1 LPWILR
7 IYYKRRPQKR
17 EEKSLNFCYYRSHQ
31 STASLRGYFMIKDL
45 TCPVCDADIPLDGDE
60 TSGDLVVCSYC
71 GMSFK
76 MLKKMD
82 DWTLVED
89 FEE

>member
-1 LPWILR
+1 MPH
-7 IYYKRRPQKR
+7 YKRRPQKR
-17 EEKSLNFCYYRSHQ
+17 EDKCLNFWYHIKLKIYSNN
-31 STASLRGYFMIKDL
+31 LRRYFMIKDV
-45 TCPVCDADIPLDGDE
+45 TCPICDADIPLDGDE
-60 TSGDLVVCSYC
+60 TSGDLVLCSYC
-71 GMSFK
+71 KMTFK